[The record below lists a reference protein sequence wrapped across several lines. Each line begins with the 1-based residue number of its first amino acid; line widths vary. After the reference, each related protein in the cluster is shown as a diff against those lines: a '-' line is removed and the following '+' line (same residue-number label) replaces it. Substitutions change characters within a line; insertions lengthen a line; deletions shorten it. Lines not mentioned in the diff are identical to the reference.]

1 MIRVFAAILVTS
13 AIIPFTIDDSIKPF
27 SDKDYLIWP
36 FLVESYWDTIIV
48 AAYPVCFEHK

>member
-27 SDKDYLIWP
+27 SDKDYLFWP

>member
-1 MIRVFAAILVTS
+1 MFRIFAAILVTS